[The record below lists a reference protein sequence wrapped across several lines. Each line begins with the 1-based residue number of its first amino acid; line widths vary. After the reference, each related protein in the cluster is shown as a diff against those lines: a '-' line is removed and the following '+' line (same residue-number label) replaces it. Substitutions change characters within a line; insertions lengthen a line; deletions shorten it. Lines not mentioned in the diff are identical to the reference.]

1 MTPPA
6 PKAIWAYTYQIVP
19 PQPLAKLKHL
29 KVLLEAEHAEAT
41 RNADKWEGRL
51 VADDRIT
58 HLLVLTDSADL
69 DRDVNQKIESE
80 LRALDA
86 RFSVTVPLAV
96 TPVTPIPA
104 TPAKPDSN
112 GQ

>member
-1 MTPPA
+1 MKPSPPK
-6 PKAIWAYTYQIVP
+6 PIWAYTYQIVP
-19 PQPLAKLKHL
+19 PQPVAKLKHL
-29 KVLLEAEHAEAT
+29 KGVLEAEHADAT
-41 RNADKWEGRL
+41 LRSDKWEGRL

-58 HLLVLTDSADL
+58 HLLVLSDSADL
-69 DRDVNQKIESE
+69 DRDVNRKIESE

-96 TPVTPIPA
+96 VPGVPTP
-104 TPAKPDSN
+104 PAKPDDN